1 MARKPLIA
9 GNWKMHGSRAHTA
22 SFADA
27 LAAQPLPDGI
37 DALICPPFVH
47 VADLV
52 NRLAGTGVQVGGQNV
67 CDKGGPGAYTGE
79 VSAGMLADCGA
90 THAIVGHSERRALY
104 GEDDDVVSEKF
115 ALARDAGL
123 VPVLCVG
130 ETLAEREADQTEN
143 VLQRQLGTVLGDHGV
158 AAFADAVLA
167 YEPVWAIGT
176 GHTATPAQAQAVH
189 AFLRA
194 QIAAED
200 ATIAAGLRIIYGG
213 SVKPDNAADLLACE
227 DVDGGLVGGASLE
240 ADSFLALCRAN

>member
-1 MARKPLIA
+1 M
-9 GNWKMHGSRAHTA
+9 
-22 SFADA
+22 
-27 LAAQPLPDGI
+27 
-37 DALICPPFVH
+37 
-47 VADLV
+47 
-52 NRLAGTGVQVGGQNV
+52 
-67 CDKGGPGAYTGE
+67 
-79 VSAGMLADCGA
+79 
-90 THAIVGHSERRALY
+90 
-104 GEDDDVVSEKF
+104 VSEKF

-143 VLQRQLGTVLGDHGV
+143 VLRRQLGTVLGDHGV

-200 ATIAAGLRIIYGG
+200 ATIAAGLRIVYGG